1 MELNYF
7 DVLFA
12 IPLLWAAFKGFKK
25 GFIVEVASL
34 IALALGIYGAIK
46 FSDITGFY
54 INQYV
59 TISEQWLP
67 YAAFA
72 LTFLGIV
79 IGIHFLAK
87 TIEKIAHAIALKLVN
102 KVAGLVFGVLKS
114 ALILSIIVNLIET
127 VDAKFDVLSEV
138 VKEESYL
145 YGPISKLAPTVIPAI
160 QDVNWL
166 SGAKEF
172 IDDQSNQ
179 IQESIIEEVL

>member
-7 DVLFA
+7 DVIFA
-12 IPLLWAAFKGFKK
+12 IPLLWAAFKGFRK

-79 IGIHFLAK
+79 VGIHFLAK
-87 TIEKIAHAIALKLVN
+87 TIEKLVHAVALKPLN
-102 KVAGLVFGVLKS
+102 KIAGLLFGVLKS
-114 ALILSIIVNLIET
+114 ALILSIVLNLVEK
-127 VDAKFDVLSEV
+127 VDEQFDVLSET
-138 VKEESYL
+138 VKEESVL
-145 YGPISKLAPTVIPAI
+145 YGPIQRLAPTVIPAI
-160 QDVNWL
+160 QNVSWL
-166 SGAKEF
+166 GTAQEF
-172 IDDQSNQ
+172 IHDQTENLQ
-179 IQESIIEEVL
+179 DAAGTVL